1 MAKPE
6 NISIPANEYEIKFQ
20 LASGPGGQH
29 VNKVSSAVRLS
40 FDIEKSDSLSAYQK
54 HKLKNYG
61 DKRIGKD
68 GVIMILVASNRSQI
82 RNREEAVQ
90 RLHELIEKATKKK
103 KKRIPTKMS
112 RAAKE
117 KIKKNKKK
125 RSEVKKNRKKIH
137 Y

>member
-40 FDIEKSDSLSAYQK
+40 FDIENSNSLSAYQK

-90 RLHELIEKATKKK
+90 RLYELIEKATKKK

>member
-40 FDIEKSDSLSAYQK
+40 FDIENSNSLSAYQK

-90 RLHELIEKATKKK
+90 RLYELIEKATKKK

-117 KIKKNKKK
+117 KIKKN
-125 RSEVKKNRKKIH
+125 STS
-137 Y
+137 